1 MQEKQKKITSDFKKS
16 FVNGISG
23 CFGVACQTIGLL
35 WHLNLKQECY
45 RSGRRTKDAV
55 IQLYRS
61 GGIFRFYQGFFTAF
75 RSASLARFGD
85 NFFSSFITNELEKNK
100 SIIKYQ
106 IVDDSSLECVGQIE
120 DLKKNIME
128 LVGGD

>member
-23 CFGVACQTIGLL
+23 CFGVACQTVGLL

-100 SIIKYQ
+100 YMRNSSIFMKAAFVWAFASTWRIAMLP
-106 IVDDSSLECVGQIE
+106 IDALD
-120 DLKKNIME
+120 
-128 LVGGD
+128 